1 MTSQLSD
8 WLPTDGPIQTRS
20 SLYGVFLMFRVCLH
34 LTSTFI
40 LIPGDWTISLNY
52 LFLCNYVARNAHDRQ
67 AGLNIALCIDF
78 WLIVSCFQRVA
89 FLVSYMTMIKH
100 YYHWLVSIDISNT
113 MTYPFVAIWKFLV
126 TIPLWFYQKNS
137 WYTISWLSFLVDP
150 QN

>member
-1 MTSQLSD
+1 MLFTSSMRPRWYRSGIALNIIFLPDNWMTSHMSD

-20 SLYGVFLMFRVCLH
+20 SLYGVFFMFRVCLH

-52 LFLCNYVARNAHDRQ
+52 LFLCIYVARNAHDRQ

-78 WLIVSCFQRVA
+78 WLIVNCFQRVA

-100 YYHWLVSIDISNT
+100 YYHWYT
-113 MTYPFVAIWKFLV
+113 MTFL
-126 TIPLWFYQKNS
+126 ILRH
-137 WYTISWLSFLVDP
+137 IHLLLSENCL
-150 QN
+150 

>member
-1 MTSQLSD
+1 MLFTSSMRPRWYRSGITLNIIFLPANWMTSHMSD

-20 SLYGVFLMFRVCLH
+20 SLYGVFFIFRVCLH

-78 WLIVSCFQRVA
+78 WLIVNCYQRVA
-89 FLVSYMTMIKH
+89 FLVSYMTMINH
-100 YYHWLVSIDISNT
+100 YYHWYP
-113 MTYPFVAIWKFLV
+113 MTFL
-126 TIPLWFYQKNS
+126 ILWH
-137 WYTISWLSFLVDP
+137 IHLLLSENCL
-150 QN
+150 